1 MHPLTPNLKDLTD
14 DELLEKYNTLMKR
27 FMQAQR
33 AGSYAVLGQMNM
45 ILDDDRF
52 ELQRRQQIALQD
64 AQNRNPNFKNIID
77 IQ

>member
-45 ILDDDRF
+45 ILDDYRF
-52 ELQRRQQIALQD
+52 QLQRRQQIALQD

>member
-45 ILDDDRF
+45 ILDDYRF

>member
-1 MHPLTPNLKDLTD
+1 MHPLTPNLKELTD

-45 ILDDDRF
+45 ILDDYRF

>member
-45 ILDDDRF
+45 ILDDYRY

>member
-45 ILDDDRF
+45 ILDDYRF
-52 ELQRRQQIALQD
+52 ELQRRQQVALQE
-64 AQNRNPNFKNIID
+64 AQSRNPNFKNIID